1 MKARD
6 SVRVQSSVIL
16 FSDLNS
22 EVTCLTAG
30 KNISPIGDD
39 PMMQNGDRRK
49 NSLKLCSFFKKILS
63 RLL

>member
-49 NSLKLCSFFKKILS
+49 NSLKLCSFF
-63 RLL
+63 